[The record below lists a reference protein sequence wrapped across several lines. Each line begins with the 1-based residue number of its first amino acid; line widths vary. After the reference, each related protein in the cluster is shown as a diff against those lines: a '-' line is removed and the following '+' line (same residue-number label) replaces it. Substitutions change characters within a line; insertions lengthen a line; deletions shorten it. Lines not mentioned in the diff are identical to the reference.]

1 MTTRMNP
8 MPLHDRPVQIH
19 MGSYFGPNRDK
30 LPPSIKFLNK
40 VFGRLGVPYV
50 LLPRFDHQHHMLSI
64 EQASNIHHLVDR
76 VLDTGV
82 PGAFVELGCYTGSS
96 AALISGLLEPPGAQR
111 EFHVYDR
118 FDIELGKQQNIH
130 EVFKNTIH
138 AEGVPMPIIH
148 VGDFLQTVPTDLP
161 EVIAFAHLD
170 CGTGGSAE
178 EHAALITHC
187 LEGVYPRLAQG
198 AVVLLMDYHRA
209 GATLDGCNSN
219 PGVRMA
225 CDAFFLDKPE
235 QIQLLYGGPCSHAF
249 VRKR

>member
-1 MTTRMNP
+1 
-8 MPLHDRPVQIH
+8 
-19 MGSYFGPNRDK
+19 
-30 LPPSIKFLNK
+30 
-40 VFGRLGVPYV
+40 
-50 LLPRFDHQHHMLSI
+50 MLSI

-187 LEGVYPRLAQG
+187 LAGVYPRLAQG
-198 AVVLLMDYHRA
+198 AVVLLMGYHEGR
-209 GATLDGCNSN
+209 CNVGRGVIQIPVYACAAMPF
-219 PGVRMA
+219 PGQTGQS
-225 CDAFFLDKPE
+225 K
-235 QIQLLYGGPCSHAF
+235 LLYGGPCSHAF